1 MNSST
6 QQYKETAN
14 TFNNMDNFQ
23 RHYTKR
29 RKLDIEE
36 YILYDFFY
44 TKSWTGRNYYIV
56 LEITLTLFSLRK

>member
-29 RKLDIEE
+29 RKLDTEE
-36 YILYDFFY
+36 CILYDFFY

>member
-1 MNSST
+1 MNSSS

-29 RKLDIEE
+29 RKLETKE

-44 TKSWTGRNYYIV
+44 TKSWTGQNYI
-56 LEITLTLFSLRK
+56 